1 MFMTNRE
8 LTEAIDLGII
18 DMSAV
23 HQSIMMNRK
32 QQVLKMHKYKISL
45 GSDGRYQTMFVDTAT
60 GKRKNIKG
68 RSEDEIL
75 TKLVDLYYQT
85 SYIDN
90 LTFHD
95 VYTEW
100 LEHKKLT
107 TSSVNTI
114 VRHRQHYERYFANS
128 KLDKMKFSK
137 IDSIKL
143 EEECCQIIKNFNMSH
158 KEWQNV
164 KTILNGMYDLAL
176 TKKYIASNVMQDVK
190 ITVKF
195 RQVAK
200 KSAKTEVFN
209 NNELKDL
216 QEYLDCMMSDTQDA
230 SFYAVRVNLF
240 LGLRVGELVAL
251 KWADIENH
259 SLHVVREEVRNQETN
274 TYEIEEH
281 TKTHEDR
288 YVMLIPQAL
297 ELFNQIDRHGE
308 YVFMRN
314 GERLTSRQIQY
325 VLEKYAERNDKI
337 VKRSHKMRKTFAS
350 RLANAGVALDFVR
363 EQMGHTNLETTL
375 SYVYNTA
382 TDAETYDMMSK
393 ALA

>member
-85 SYIDN
+85 SYIDK
-90 LTFHD
+90 LTFRD
-95 VYTEW
+95 VYEQW

-107 TSSVNTI
+107 TSSVNTL
-114 VRHRQHYERYFANS
+114 VRHKQHYQKYFAQS
-128 KLDKMKFSK
+128 KLDAKKFK
-137 IDSIKL
+137 NIDSIFL
-143 EEECCQIIKNFNMSH
+143 TEECCQIIKNYNLSN

-164 KTILNGMYDLAL
+164 KTILNGMYELAVA
-176 TKKYIASNVMQDVK
+176 KKYIQNNIMQDVK

-195 RQVAK
+195 RQVVK
-200 KSAKTEVFN
+200 KSSRTEVFN
-209 NNELKDL
+209 NKEIEELNA
-216 QEYLDCMMSDTQDA
+216 YLDAMISDTQDS
-230 SFYAVRVNLF
+230 SFYAVRINMMC
-240 LGLRVGELVAL
+240 GLRVGELVAL
-251 KWADIENH
+251 KWSDIEGMK
-259 SLHVVREEVRNQETN
+259 LHVIREEVRNQETN
-274 TYEIEEH
+274 TYSVEEH

-288 YVMLIPQAL
+288 YVTLVPQAL
-297 ELFNQIDRHGE
+297 KLFEELEHQGE

-314 GERLTSRQIQY
+314 NERLTSRQVQY
-325 VLEKYAERNDKI
+325 VLEKYAERNDKT
-337 VKRSHKMRKTFAS
+337 VKRSHKMRKTYAS
-350 RLANAGVALDFVR
+350 RLANANVSLDCIR
-363 EQMGHTNLETTL
+363 ENMGHSNLQTTL

-382 TDAETYDMMSK
+382 TDEETYNLMSK

>member
-1 MFMTNRE
+1 MTNE
-8 LTEAIDLGII
+8 LTEAIELGII

-85 SYIDN
+85 SYIDK
-90 LTFHD
+90 LTFRD
-95 VYTEW
+95 VYEQW

-107 TSSVNTI
+107 TSSVNTL
-114 VRHRQHYERYFANS
+114 VRHKQHYQKYFAQS
-128 KLDKMKFSK
+128 KLDAKKFK
-137 IDSIKL
+137 NIDSIFL
-143 EEECCQIIKNFNMSH
+143 TEECCQIIKNYNLSN

-164 KTILNGMYDLAL
+164 KTILNGMYELAVA
-176 TKKYIASNVMQDVK
+176 KKYIASNVMQDVK

-297 ELFNQIDRHGE
+297 ELFNQIDRQGE

-314 GERLTSRQIQY
+314 RERLTSRQIQY